1 MPVAMNVNYN
11 KQLNT
16 ASKLQGQYGYSGTT
30 TDGATTV
37 LSIIHATICYKK
49 YKIKWHAIYN
59 KTVIK

>member
-1 MPVAMNVNYN
+1 MNGNYN
-11 KQLNT
+11 KQLNN
-16 ASKLQGQYGYSGTT
+16 ASKLQGPRGYSGAT

>member
-1 MPVAMNVNYN
+1 MPVVMNGNYN

-16 ASKLQGQYGYSGTT
+16 ACKLQGPRGYSGTT
-30 TDGATTV
+30 TDEATTV